1 MQSTLAGFRSKKFRV
16 LVATDVAARGLD
28 IKEVELVV
36 MTDPPKD
43 PETYIHRCVAGA
55 ATACLSSACSGV
67 HPSQAMVRWCELC
80 QHVACKLSLVMAAGW
95 SAALVAQTRSKPH
108 WLWFW
113 TALDVVGIVVVN
125 VVVFVLCRAAATHIH
140 RPTRMLAPADEACMP
155 WPDTLNSHNLP
166 QEQHGKDPHL
176 ASGAVNAGRSPGCL
190 KHGACCRSGRT
201 GRAGSSGTCVVLVDK
216 KKEGLIPL
224 IERKAGLKMQRI
236 GTPQPSDLARVAG
249 LPLGLQC
256 PDFRVQAASGLCWLS
271 AVLQILA
278 AAAPVQLQLV
288 TLDQSNCCV

>member
-1 MQSTLAGFRSKKFRV
+1 MLRSWRRHAASLTGCGSGRLWV
-16 LVATDVAARGLD
+16 L
-28 IKEVELVV
+28 LVLLLS
-36 MTDPPKD
+36 MLLCLC
-43 PETYIHRCVAGA
+43 CVGQQRPTSIEP
-55 ATACLSSACSGV
+55 TACQHQQMKPACHGQT
-67 HPSQAMVRWCELC
+67 PSTHTTCI
-80 QHVACKLSLVMAAGW
+80 
-95 SAALVAQTRSKPH
+95 RS
-108 WLWFW
+108 
-113 TALDVVGIVVVN
+113 N
-125 VVVFVLCRAAATHIH
+125 
-140 RPTRMLAPADEACMP
+140 
-155 WPDTLNSHNLP
+155 
-166 QEQHGKDPHL
+166 QHGKDPQL

-256 PDFRVQAASGLCWLS
+256 PEFRVQAASGLCWLS
-271 AVLQILA
+271 AALQILA